1 MKEHGETKS
10 QRITCDTRQAPI
22 VSHLINVNDEVWTVQ
37 QLAARLSLTSGAI
50 VKRIRR
56 GSIPAHKQGNYWY
69 ILKSEYIDR
78 LKSL

>member
-1 MKEHGETKS
+1 MKEHGVTEF
-10 QRITCDTRQAPI
+10 QRNTFNTRQAPI

-37 QLAARLSLTSGAI
+37 QLAEKLRLTSGAI